1 MRDESLRLYFFCADG
16 FKDEL
21 AGVDDNVDGGVDLRG
36 DAGHLLLQHGEP
48 FAPAPCDL
56 GRGPG
61 ATLAATQGA
70 AASPGQAS
78 APTTTLTAAILLLIT
93 QWR

>member
-1 MRDESLRLYFFCADG
+1 
-16 FKDEL
+16 
-21 AGVDDNVDGGVDLRG
+21 
-36 DAGHLLLQHGEP
+36 LLLQHGEP